1 MDLAVDLTAVEE
13 AEIVVDT
20 DRMIDVVGKDK
31 TDKRVENLV
40 AY

>member
-1 MDLAVDLTAVEE
+1 MDSVVDLTEVEE

-20 DRMIDVVGKDK
+20 NRMVDVVGKDK
-31 TDKRVENLV
+31 TDKRVGNLV